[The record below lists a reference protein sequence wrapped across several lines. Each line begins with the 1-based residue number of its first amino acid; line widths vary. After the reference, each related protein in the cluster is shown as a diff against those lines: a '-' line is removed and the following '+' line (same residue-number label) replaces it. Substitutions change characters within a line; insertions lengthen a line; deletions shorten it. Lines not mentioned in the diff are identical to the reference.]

1 MAFNFLR
8 IPWVHFCGGPSM
20 FRASW
25 VTLVVKNPP
34 ANPGDIRDT
43 GLKIPWNRK

>member
-8 IPWVHFCGGPSM
+8 IPGCTFVEVPVM

-25 VTLVVKNPP
+25 VTLVVENPP
-34 ANPGDIRDT
+34 TNPGDIRDT
-43 GLKIPWNRK
+43 GLKDPLE